1 MRAPSF
7 QIALLTTLAML
18 AFASNS
24 LLNRLALGQKA
35 IDPTSYTTIRLTSG
49 ALMLFLIV
57 SLQRQN
63 RQASLRGSWISAA
76 LLFLYAI
83 SFSFAYLSLSAGTGA
98 LILFGSVQVTMLL
111 VALQRGERPQAMEW
125 IGLGLALGGLV
136 YLVFPGL
143 AAPPLA
149 GSALMMTA
157 GIAWGFYSIR
167 GRGSQDP
174 LADTA
179 GNFVY
184 AVPMV
189 LVILLIVIAFRN
201 IHLSTNGV
209 VLAALSGALAS
220 GVGYVIWYAAL
231 RGLTTT
237 RAAIVQLSVPVIA
250 AWSGVLLLAE
260 TVSTRLLFAGVLIL
274 GGIALAVL
282 SHGSFLKPPSSETH
296 N

>member
-1 MRAPSF
+1 MRAASF
-7 QIALLTTLAML
+7 QVVLLTTLAMI

-24 LLNRLALGQKA
+24 LLNRLALGQQA

-49 ALMLFLIV
+49 AVMLFLIA
-57 SLQRQN
+57 SRPSRQKKN
-63 RQASLRGSWISAA
+63 GQPLLGGSWISAA
-76 LLFLYAI
+76 LLFIYAL

-111 VALQRGERPQAMEW
+111 VALQGGERPPAMEW
-125 IGLGLALGGLV
+125 IGLWLALGGLV

-143 AAPPLA
+143 AAPSLL
-149 GSALMMTA
+149 GSMLMMTA

-167 GRGSQDP
+167 GRGSQNP

-184 AVPMV
+184 AVPMI
-189 LVILLIVIAFRN
+189 LVIRLMAFRD
-201 IHLSTNGV
+201 IHLSTNGMM
-209 VLAALSGALAS
+209 LATLSGALAS

-237 RAAIVQLSVPVIA
+237 RAAIIQLSVPILA
-250 AWSGVLLLAE
+250 AWGGVLFLAE
-260 TVSTRLLFAGVLIL
+260 TVSTRLLLAGALIL
-274 GGIALAVL
+274 GGIGLSVL
-282 SHGSFLKPPSSETH
+282 SRGK

>member
-1 MRAPSF
+1 MRASSV
-7 QIALLTTLAML
+7 QVVLLTTLAMI

-35 IDPTSYTTIRLTSG
+35 IDPTSYTTIRLVSG
-49 ALMLFLIV
+49 AIMLFLIA
-57 SLQRQN
+57 SLQRKN
-63 RQASLRGSWISAA
+63 GGAILRGSWISAA

-83 SFSFAYLSLSAGTGA
+83 TFSFAYLSLSAGTGA
-98 LILFGSVQVTMLL
+98 LILFGSVQLTMIL
-111 VALQRGERPQAMEW
+111 VALQRGERPQVMEW
-125 IGLGLALGGLV
+125 IGLWLALGGLV

-143 AAPPLA
+143 AAPSWL
-149 GSALMMTA
+149 GSALMMMA
-157 GIAWGFYSIR
+157 GVAWGFYSIR
-167 GRGSQDP
+167 GRGSQNP

-184 AVPMV
+184 AVPMILMLRLV
-189 LVILLIVIAFRN
+189 LLGDIQF
-201 IHLSTNGV
+201 STNGV
-209 VLAALSGALAS
+209 MLAALSGALAS

-250 AWSGVLLLAE
+250 AWSGVVLLAE
-260 TVSTRLLFAGVLIL
+260 TLSLRLIFAGILIL
-274 GGIALAVL
+274 SGIGLSVL
-282 SHGSFLKPPSSETH
+282 GRGK